1 MFHVNN
7 SWVCA
12 LLLSSEPFETKVYV
26 GSNRCTLSWVTLV
39 AGCATAF
46 YGSAADDSRWDAVYD
61 GYEDVRE
68 DAERDIFNTDR
79 CVEPYEVLTTL
90 ALT

>member
-1 MFHVNN
+1 M
-7 SWVCA
+7 S
-12 LLLSSEPFETKVYV
+12 
-26 GSNRCTLSWVTLV
+26 LV

-79 CVEPYEVLTTL
+79 CVEPYEVLATL
-90 ALT
+90 AIT